1 MPCLNQPETLDAA
14 ATADAP
20 AACMFL
26 PPAPAP
32 CRVVCLKERNLLL
45 TQMAWSRRL
54 QDFDTKEMYDKRYK
68 KV

>member
-1 MPCLNQPETLDAA
+1 
-14 ATADAP
+14 
-20 AACMFL
+20 MFL

>member
-1 MPCLNQPETLDAA
+1 
-14 ATADAP
+14 
-20 AACMFL
+20 MFL
-26 PPAPAP
+26 PLPLPLTLLLPP

-54 QDFDTKEMYDKRYK
+54 EDFDTKEMYGKRYK